1 MSSIAQ
7 PAKAA
12 AINPVPYAP
21 YASYAPYT
29 DHFVEIAGIKLHV
42 QDYGGQGKPAMLC
55 VHGGA
60 AHAHWFDFVAGAF
73 TRDYHVQIGR
83 AHV

>member
-1 MSSIAQ
+1 MSSITQTAN
-7 PAKAA
+7 AA
-12 AINPVPYAP
+12 GIKLTPYI
-21 YASYAPYT
+21 

-60 AHAHWFDFVAGAF
+60 AHAHWFDFVAGGF
-73 TRDYHVQIGR
+73 TGGYHVR
-83 AHV
+83 A